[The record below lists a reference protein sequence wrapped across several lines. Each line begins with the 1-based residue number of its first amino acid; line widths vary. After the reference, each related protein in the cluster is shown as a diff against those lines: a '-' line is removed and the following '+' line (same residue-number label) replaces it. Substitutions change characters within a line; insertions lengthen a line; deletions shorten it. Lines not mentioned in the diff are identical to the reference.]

1 MLHFN
6 KIYTFSSPFISSA
19 SGLIHNNG
27 RFYVISDDELNLL
40 SIPDS
45 LNGQVMKI
53 RLRGGDLP
61 EEEKERKRLKPD
73 FESLLYLKEHDSILC
88 IPSGSTLNRQKGA
101 LINSEHKVSE
111 IDFSRIYGEL
121 TKMIP
126 ELNIE
131 GAISYDTKIRLF
143 QRGNGKLHQNGIIDL
158 SLEDFLNDR
167 IESIQ
172 WMPVNLGNLK
182 DVPLSF
188 TDAYYDKDSFW
199 FLAVAE
205 NSESTY
211 EDGCFVGAVL
221 GKMNEKGEIIS
232 LEEIDIPFKPE
243 GLYINDGEIFIVTDA
258 DNRTLPSVLYKAEK
272 LIF

>member
-19 SGLIHNNG
+19 SGLILNHD

-45 LNGQVMKI
+45 LNEQVWQI
-53 RLRGGDLP
+53 RLRDGELP
-61 EEEKERKRLKPD
+61 VEEKERKKLKPD
-73 FESLLYLKEHDSILC
+73 FESLLYLKDQDSILC
-88 IPSGSTLNRQKGA
+88 IPSGSTINRQKAA
-101 LINSEHKVSE
+101 LINSEHEVSE
-111 IDFSRIYGEL
+111 INLSRIYGEL

-131 GAISYDTKIRLF
+131 GAISYGTKIRLF

-158 SLEDFLNDR
+158 LLEDFLNDQPK
-167 IESIQ
+167 SIQ
-172 WMPVNLGNLK
+172 WIPLHLGKLK
-182 DVPLSF
+182 DIPLSF
-188 TDAYYDKDSFW
+188 TDACHDKDYCW

-205 NSESTY
+205 DSESTY

-232 LEEIDIPFKPE
+232 LEEIDIPYKPE
-243 GLYINDGEIFIVTDA
+243 GLYIKNGEVFIVTDA
-258 DNRTLPSVLYKAEK
+258 DNRALPSALYKAEK